1 VYLFFENMG
10 WATYILSVGSQTHL
24 VTLLAYIAT
33 PKNNAPSVAPLAP
46 LVKDGCHSR
55 QANQMHAQ

>member
-1 VYLFFENMG
+1 VYSFFENMG
-10 WATYILSVGSQTHL
+10 WATFWAIGSQTHL

-33 PKNNAPSVAPLAP
+33 PKNNAQSVAPLAP

-55 QANQMHAQ
+55 QANQMQAQ